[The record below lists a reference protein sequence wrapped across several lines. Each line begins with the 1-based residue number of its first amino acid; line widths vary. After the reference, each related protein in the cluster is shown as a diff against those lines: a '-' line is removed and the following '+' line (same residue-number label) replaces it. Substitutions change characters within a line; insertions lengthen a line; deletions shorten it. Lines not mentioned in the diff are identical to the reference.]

1 MQQGLTQKQLF
12 ITCKVVGKVSPSEKV
27 NLCICLSLHCNNF
40 QVTHVYT
47 SAVHLVNYKLYVQ
60 PKEWEEAWY
69 KDEGGR
75 DKGIVA
81 QIELHNANGTL
92 ATGIRAPIRLAL
104 RYGDLQSTSVRN
116 QDLLRILGHPKQFI
130 DPDTGT
136 ASIRFRIEDVSKNHQ
151 GQDFKVAIS
160 VDSSRFADIAPTY
173 TPAVSVR
180 SKRTKRQR
188 MSATLVDTSSNT
200 SAKSNI
206 EERKKPPITSAT
218 TATEAGG
225 SGLVHPQPQHAIQQ
239 DRILELETA
248 TQSHSSNL
256 KPFLADFQGLKSQL
270 QQQQQYG
277 MKGGGY
283 ASSRVEPSSTS
294 TNASFTRKREA
305 LLGILNWAEEVVN
318 GLYPL
323 QWKIVGYAPFPDGSL
338 DHNHPYYSMPNPNSV
353 ISKLL
358 SM

>member
-27 NLCICLSLHCNNF
+27 NLGICLSLHCHNV

-47 SAVHLVNYKLYVQ
+47 SAIHLVNYKLYVQ

-75 DKGIVA
+75 DKCIVA
-81 QIELHNANGTL
+81 QIELQNANGTL

-104 RYGDLQSTSVRN
+104 RYGDLQSTPVRN

-151 GQDFKVAIS
+151 GQDFKIAIS
-160 VDSSRFADIAPTY
+160 ADSSRFADIAPTY

-188 MSATLVDTSSNT
+188 MSAATTDTSSNT
-200 SAKSNI
+200 STSAKSYK
-206 EERKKPPITSAT
+206 EEIKRSSMTSAG
-218 TATEAGG
+218 ATEAGG
-225 SGLVHPQPQHAIQQ
+225 GRPVHPQQQHTIQQ
-239 DRILELETA
+239 DRLPHLEVA
-248 TQSHSSNL
+248 SQSHSSNL
-256 KPFLADFQGLKSQL
+256 KPLMADFQELKSKL
-270 QQQQQYG
+270 QQQQHYG

-283 ASSRVEPSSTS
+283 ASRIEPSSAS
-294 TNASFTRKREA
+294 SNASFARKRDA